1 MSVPTSTP
9 IEGQLST
16 GLPETFS
23 HITTHDPVTK
33 QAVFH
38 SSRPAS
44 WKVYDGNQMA
54 FNVVYTTSTFPVDLS
69 NDADIKTHDKLIEEY
84 KLGLV
89 NHGGTVLRMVDF
101 APGYECIMHRT
112 ESLDYG
118 IVVEGKLEAL
128 LDSGEKRVISRGDV
142 VVQRGTL
149 HAWKNTSETEWA
161 RMIYVLQGSKE
172 VVVGGEVLGEN
183 LGKGVEGLPSSR

>member
-1 MSVPTSTP
+1 MSPPTTTP

-23 HITTHDPVTK
+23 HITTHDPTTK

-44 WKVYDGNQMA
+44 WRVYDGNQMA

-69 NDADIKTHDKLIEEY
+69 NDGDIKAHDRMMEEH

-118 IVVEGKLEAL
+118 IVLEGKLEAM
-128 LDSGEKRVISRGDV
+128 LDSGEKRVIGRGDV

-149 HAWKNTSETEWA
+149 HAWRNTSETEWA
-161 RMIYVLQGSKE
+161 RMIYVLQGCKE

>member
-1 MSVPTSTP
+1 MVPSVKS

-23 HITTHDPVTK
+23 HITTHDPKTK

-44 WKVYDGNQMA
+44 WKVYDGDQMA
-54 FNVVYTTSTFPVDLS
+54 FNVVYTTSTFPVDM
-69 NDADIKTHDKLIEEY
+69 NDDADVKTHDKLIAEY
-84 KLGLV
+84 KLGLI
-89 NHGGTVLRMVDF
+89 NPGGTVLRMVDF
-101 APGYECIMHRT
+101 APGYECILHRT

-118 IVVEGKLEAL
+118 IVLEGCLDAI
-128 LDSGEKRVISRGDV
+128 LDSGERKTIRRGDV

-149 HAWKNTSETEWA
+149 HAWKNNSETEWA
-161 RMIYVLQGSKE
+161 RMIYVLQESKE
-172 VVVGGEVLGEN
+172 IRVGGEVLGEN
-183 LGKGVEGLPSSR
+183 LGRGVEGLPSSR